1 MEINNIYKVS
11 FQNSWDRYYGFLR
24 NEKKFNIGDSV
35 FIGYGNE
42 SIFRGIVM
50 GVELTDN
57 ENPEAIYKIQIPNG
71 LVYDFDGNENTSLKL
86 NCNRVFNSLEDAKE
100 SRIKQSNKLHKLEI
114 ENIEKFFNQFE
125 INNLQLNQTKLEDC
139 NISNR
144 LLNCLKAMD
153 LIYLEQLKKVR
164 MSDIKK
170 YRMFGA
176 KSQSELIDFMKDSGL
191 KFLGQ

>member
-57 ENPEAIYKIQIPNG
+57 ENPEAIYKIEIPNG
-71 LVYDFDGNENTSLKL
+71 LVFDFDGNEKTSLEL
-86 NCNRVFNSLEDAKE
+86 NCNCIFNSLEDAKE
-100 SRIKQSNKLHKLEI
+100 SRIKQSNKLHKLEL
-114 ENIEKFFNQFE
+114 ENIEKFFKQFE
-125 INNLQLNQTKLEDC
+125 NK
-139 NISNR
+139 
-144 LLNCLKAMD
+144 
-153 LIYLEQLKKVR
+153 
-164 MSDIKK
+164 
-170 YRMFGA
+170 
-176 KSQSELIDFMKDSGL
+176 
-191 KFLGQ
+191 

>member
-71 LVYDFDGNENTSLKL
+71 LVYDFDGNEQTSLKL
-86 NCNRVFNSLEDAKE
+86 NCNYIFNSLNDAKE
-100 SRIKQSNKLHKLEI
+100 SRILQSIKLHKLELKSI
-114 ENIEKFFNQFE
+114 ENFFNQFE
-125 INNLQLNQTKLEDC
+125 
-139 NISNR
+139 
-144 LLNCLKAMD
+144 
-153 LIYLEQLKKVR
+153 KK
-164 MSDIKK
+164 
-170 YRMFGA
+170 
-176 KSQSELIDFMKDSGL
+176 
-191 KFLGQ
+191 